1 MRDFPEGLSVS
12 QIQRELAN
20 RLDLRAKSLGQALG
34 SVPGIN
40 PVRYK
45 LRQLRKFGC
54 VDYVFSGRTKIWFLP
69 EKKKQQGEIKY
80 ANSIGTASKNKPG
93 QSRRAE
99 GHL

>member
-1 MRDFPEGLSVS
+1 MIKIPSISDDILELMRDFPEGLSVS

-20 RLDLRAKSLGQALG
+20 RLDLRSQSLGQARG

-69 EKKKQQGEIKY
+69 ENKK
-80 ANSIGTASKNKPG
+80 TV
-93 QSRRAE
+93 RRD
-99 GHL
+99 